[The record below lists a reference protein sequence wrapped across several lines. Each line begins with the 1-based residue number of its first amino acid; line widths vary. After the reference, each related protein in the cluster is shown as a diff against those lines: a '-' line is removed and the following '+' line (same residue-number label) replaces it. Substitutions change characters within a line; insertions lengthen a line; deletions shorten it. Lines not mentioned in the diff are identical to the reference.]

1 MKRITWITFS
11 LSIAACS
18 SSTTTSPATSADYD
32 DAAQTIAAST
42 AASSGSTVAAG
53 EVLAMADSVSIALGR
68 LPLGFLRGGDGR
80 IHGSRM
86 GVDHSFTVTCKD
98 AAGATLAQCD
108 KTTDSA
114 TVEVSFAGDLKTPNL
129 TASVDR
135 QGTWTVSGL
144 QSATATFN
152 GDSSFSLDTT
162 LTSIFHQGVT
172 SSFTLDAT
180 AAYDAITIA
189 TQDRQVTG
197 GTATFDLKTH
207 RTVTGTGTGSGTGM
221 GPHDVDKTVEI
232 HAVLTFNGDGTATL
246 VLDGTHT
253 FTIDLKSGRV
263 HRPS

>member
-11 LSIAACS
+11 LSIAACTS
-18 SSTTTSPATSADYD
+18 SQPTTPATSADYD

-42 AASSGSTVAAG
+42 ATTSGSSVGAG

-68 LPLGFLRGGDGR
+68 LPLGFLRDRDGR

-86 GVDHSFTVTCKD
+86 GVDHAFTISCKD
-98 AAGATLAQCD
+98 AAGAALAQCD

-114 TVEVSFAGDLKTPNL
+114 TIDVKFSGNLMTPSL
-129 TASVDR
+129 TASIDR
-135 QGTWTVSGL
+135 EGTWTITGL
-144 QSATATFN
+144 QSDTATLN
-152 GDSSFSLDTT
+152 GSSSSSLDTT

-180 AAYDAITIA
+180 ASYDAITIA

-197 GTATFDLKTH
+197 GSATFDLKTH
-207 RTVTGTGTGSGTGM
+207 RTVTGTAMGS
-221 GPHDVDKTVEI
+221 HDVDKTVEI
-232 HAVLTFNGDGTATL
+232 HAVLTFNGDHTATL

-253 FTIDLKSGRV
+253 FTIDLSTGRV
-263 HRPS
+263 KRAG

>member
-18 SSTTTSPATSADYD
+18 SSSTTPPTSADYD
-32 DAAQTIAAST
+32 DAAQTVAAST
-42 AASSGSTVAAG
+42 ATQSGTSVGAG
-53 EVLAMADSVSIALGR
+53 EVIAMADSVSIALGR
-68 LPLGFLRGGDGR
+68 LPLGFLRLADGR
-80 IHGSRM
+80 IHGTRM

-98 AAGATLAQCD
+98 AAGTTLASCD

-114 TVEVSFAGDLKTPNL
+114 TVEVKFSGDLTTPNL

-135 QGTWTVSGL
+135 EGTWTITGL
-144 QSATATFN
+144 QSATATLN

-180 AAYDAITIA
+180 ASYDAITIA
-189 TQDRQVTG
+189 TIDRHVTG
-197 GTATFDLKTH
+197 GSASFELKAH
-207 RTVTGTGTGSGTGM
+207 RTVTGTAM
-221 GPHDVDKTVEI
+221 GAHDVDKSFDI
-232 HAVLTFNGDGTATL
+232 HAELTFNGDQTATL

-253 FTIDLKSGRV
+253 FTIDLKTGRV
-263 HRPS
+263 SRAK